1 MHEAPA
7 LLSPRAWTQTN
18 RDVLDE
24 VLDGLQS
31 TPKVLSPVW
40 FYDEYGSQLFDRI
53 CELPEYYLTRAELAI
68 LRTHI
73 AEMAQLIGPRTCVIE
88 PGSGSS
94 VKTRLLLER
103 LDDVVA
109 YVPIDIS
116 GDHLDTA
123 ARQLRNDY
131 PHIEIQPVCAD
142 FTRGFSVGIHRR
154 ADHNLVFFPGS
165 TIGNFAVVEACQL
178 LANLAELVGDNG
190 SLLVGVDLRKDLS
203 ILLPAYDDA
212 EGVTAEFN
220 RNALRNVNRAV
231 GAEFVPER
239 FTHRAAWNEAESR
252 IEMQLISRC
261 LQAVQVG
268 DEIVV
273 FEPGEPLITEYSHKY
288 TLESFAGLAYA
299 AGLQVKKVWLDDQ
312 QKFSVQLL
320 QAASSNNLR

>member
-1 MHEAPA
+1 MRQTPA
-7 LLSPRAWTQTN
+7 MLSPRAWTQTN
-18 RDVLDE
+18 RDVLEE
-24 VLDGLQS
+24 VLNGLQS

-40 FYDEYGSQLFDRI
+40 LYDEYGSLLFDRI
-53 CELPEYYLTRAELAI
+53 CELPEYYLTRTELAI

-73 AEMAQLIGPRTCVIE
+73 AEMAELIGPRTCVIE
-88 PGSGSS
+88 PGSGAS

-103 LDDVVA
+103 LDEVVA

-116 GDHLDTA
+116 REHLDAA

-142 FTRGFSVGIHRR
+142 FTRDFSVTIHRH
-154 ADHNLVFFPGS
+154 ADRNLVFFPGS
-165 TIGNFAVVEACQL
+165 TLGNFATAEACGL
-178 LANLAELVGDNG
+178 LASLAELVGDNG
-190 SLLVGVDLRKDLS
+190 SLLVGIDLRKDLS

-268 DEIVV
+268 EEIIV

-288 TLESFAGLAYA
+288 TLKSFATLARA
-299 AGLQVKKVWLDDQ
+299 AGLQVKKTWLDDQ

-320 QAASSNNLR
+320 QAGPTSNIR